1 VAVSPIEIQKFLKG
15 VNYSASKSAV
25 LRIAG
30 RKGAGEDVRA
40 TLERQPDEAFESPAG
55 VSEALGKI
63 D

>member
-15 VNYSASKSAV
+15 VDYPASKSAL

-30 RKGAGEDVRA
+30 REGAGEDVRA
-40 TLERQPDEAFESPAG
+40 TLERLPDEAFESPAG